1 MAMSKPKRF
10 YKYCTAKVAKLNLS
24 TRHLRF
30 SSPLRFN
37 DPFDCYFPPGFSNL
51 RRSVAAFEKRHY
63 AILTGSEILP
73 ADSSAAFNMAPLIGL
88 MDTVPPQVIERSRRT
103 HKANLLAVANQ
114 FNRES
119 QIDWEGMVRRFRILS
134 LCAEGKNPLL
144 WSHYADSHRGVAFE
158 FDACD
163 ASFTDKISFATAR
176 PVAYRKQVPH
186 AYSRKDFIED
196 ALRLNSLPDEA
207 QALLPLVMTK
217 SLEWRYEQE
226 WRIVRMAAED
236 DRTLFTELAV
246 SPSSLLRIFLG
257 CRVSVRNQKAIE
269 RLATGEFAHIE
280 IHKARQSQKRFA
292 LEFDRIR

>member
-1 MAMSKPKRF
+1 MSKPKHF
-10 YKYCTAKVAKLNLS
+10 YKFCTAKVAKLNLS
-24 TRHLRF
+24 TRRLRF

-51 RRSVAAFEKRHY
+51 RRSVAGFEKRHH
-63 AILTGSEILP
+63 AILTGKEILP

-88 MDTVPPQVIERSRRT
+88 MGTVPPEVIERSRIT

-119 QIDWEGMVRRFRILS
+119 QIDWEGMVRRFRLLS

-163 ASFTDKISFATAR
+163 TCFTDKISFATSM
-176 PVAYRKQVPH
+176 PVTYRKRVPR
-186 AYSRKDFIED
+186 AYSQKDFIED
-196 ALRLNSLPDEA
+196 ALRLNSLPDA
-207 QALLPLVMTK
+207 ARALLPLVMTK
-217 SLEWRYEQE
+217 SLEWSYEQE

-236 DRTLFTELAV
+236 GRTLFTELAF
-246 SPSSLLRIFLG
+246 SPRSLSRIFLG
-257 CRVSVRNQKAIE
+257 CRVSIRDQRAIE
-269 RLATGEFAHIE
+269 RLVTGEFAHVE
-280 IHKARQSQKRFA
+280 IHQARQSQKRFA